1 MISIRISNN
10 NPDQAANRKKFH
22 EKDYYFKYK
31 EIGYMEINYF
41 FCTCIGRVNIIEANS
56 NEKGNKGKDYS

>member
-1 MISIRISNN
+1 
-10 NPDQAANRKKFH
+10 
-22 EKDYYFKYK
+22 
-31 EIGYMEINYF
+31 MEINYF